1 VGRLA
6 RYLGLVKFEHTL
18 FALPFAL
25 ISLLVAADGRPAPRV
40 LLWVL
45 VAMVAARSA
54 AMAFN
59 RLADRRLD
67 AANPRTR
74 DRHLPTGAVS
84 ARGAAALV
92 IAASALLVLA
102 AHMLNDLC
110 LFLSPVALI
119 VVLGYSYTKR
129 FTAASHLV
137 LGLGLAIAPVGAW
150 LAVTGHFAAFPL
162 WTAAGVTFWVAG
174 FDTIYGCQD
183 ADFDRRTGLHSLA
196 SRLGIQAALRLSR
209 LFHLLAVACLAV
221 AFTRPPARL
230 PGGETSAALGT
241 ASLVGVGVMAGL
253 LIWEQLLVR
262 GGDLRRIRRAFFEI
276 NSWIGVVLLVAVG
289 GDLYLF

>member
-1 VGRLA
+1 VGHLG

-25 ISLLVAADGRPAPRV
+25 ISLLVAFAGRPSPRV

-45 VAMVAARSA
+45 VAMVAARTA

-67 AANPRTR
+67 AANPRTS

-84 ARGAAALV
+84 TRGAAVLV
-92 IAASALLVLA
+92 ITASAFLVLA
-102 AHMLNDLC
+102 AAMLNPLC
-110 LFLSPVALI
+110 LALSPVALV

-129 FTAASHLV
+129 VTAASHLV

-150 LAVTGHFAAFPL
+150 LAVTGRFAPFPL
-162 WTAAGVTFWVAG
+162 WTAAGVMFWVAG

-183 ADFDRRTGLHSLA
+183 VAFDRRAGLHSLA
-196 SRLGIQAALRLSR
+196 ARLGVPAALWLSR
-209 LFHLLAVACLAV
+209 LFHLLAVVCLAV
-221 AFTRPPARL
+221 AFTRPPVVY
-230 PGGETSAALGT
+230 PDGGSSATLGV
-241 ASLVGVGVMAGL
+241 ASLVGVGVMAVL
-253 LIWEQLLVR
+253 LIWEQMLVR
-262 GGDLRRIRRAFFEI
+262 GGDLRRIQRAFFEV
-276 NSWIGVVLLVAVG
+276 NSWIGMVLLAAVLV
-289 GDLYLF
+289 DIYVI